1 VEFVTLQVVGIGLP
15 ERPRMPDRL
24 SPHAIAPTQPSRPAY
39 FGRRLGWRDTAV
51 IARTALATPMPGPA
65 IVEEYDCTCLLPP
78 GATASLDGFGNII
91 IDIEGEPS
99 A

>member
-1 VEFVTLQVVGIGLP
+1 MEFVSLQVVGSGLP

-24 SPHAIAPTQPSRPAY
+24 SPHAIAPTQPRVPPISAAT
-39 FGRRLGWRDTAV
+39 LGWRDTAV

-65 IVEEYDCTCLLPP
+65 IIEEYDCTCLVPP

>member
-1 VEFVTLQVVGIGLP
+1 
-15 ERPRMPDRL
+15 MPDRL

-39 FGRRLGWRDTAV
+39 FGRALGWRETAV
-51 IARTALATPMPGPA
+51 IARAALATPRPGPA
-65 IVEEYDCTCLLPP
+65 IIEEYDCTCLVPP